1 MRKLR
6 PTHIAALAASTL
18 FAVLGI
24 VAPGNGQIHI
34 PATSSVP
41 FDLYLETS
49 GNPETGDY
57 VLVRVPD
64 TAARFARERGYWS
77 GTSAWIKRIAA
88 KTGDQVCIEQGYV
101 FINGRNAATILTTDT
116 QGRKLEHTPIC
127 RTLNDTEFYILGR
140 SDHSYDSRY
149 FGPVPTSS
157 IVSTLRP
164 AFSLFD

>member
-6 PTHIAALAASTL
+6 LRHIAALAASTL

-49 GNPETGDY
+49 GNPEPGDY

-77 GTSAWIKRIAA
+77 GTSAWIKQIAA
-88 KTGDQVCIEQGYV
+88 KTGDQVCVEHGHV
-101 FINGRNAATILTTDT
+101 FINGRNAAAILNNDT
-116 QGRKLEHTPIC
+116 QGRKLMHTTIC
-127 RTLNDTEFYILGR
+127 RTLTETEFYILGR

-149 FGPVPTSS
+149 FGPVPASS
-157 IVSTLRP
+157 IVSKLRP
-164 AFSLFD
+164 VFSFFD